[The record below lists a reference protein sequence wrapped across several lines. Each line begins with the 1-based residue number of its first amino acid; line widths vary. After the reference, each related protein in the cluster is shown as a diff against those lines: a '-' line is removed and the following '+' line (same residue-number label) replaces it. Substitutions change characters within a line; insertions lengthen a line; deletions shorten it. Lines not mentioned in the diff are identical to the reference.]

1 MATLLQEFLRS
12 QGRSAGTHL
21 TLITEGL
28 ETAKFR
34 SYFDNWPQLVA
45 PRLYEEGR
53 EKVAGSLP
61 LPTLLHQKKINMG
74 KTTVAVQFLY
84 IVIII

>member
-1 MATLLQEFLRS
+1 MCLLTTCLQDFLRN

-21 TLITEGL
+21 SLIAEGL

-34 SYFDNWPQLVA
+34 SYFANWPQNVE

-53 EKVAGSLP
+53 EKVAGLISL
-61 LPTLLHQKKINMG
+61 LTLLS
-74 KTTVAVQFLY
+74 
-84 IVIII
+84 